1 MLATT
6 VATRRTGGEGPVGMS
21 GGGGLSTISGASLL
35 EPSALP
41 VSDVFMG
48 YYQSKSTLDLCEQRH
63 APYIRDRRASQGPLG
78 RVAPSGGARQ
88 GPIAGYVLQSAAP
101 AGPSP

>member
-21 GGGGLSTISGASLL
+21 GGGGLSTLSVAVLPT
-35 EPSALP
+35 PSALP

-63 APYIRDRRASQGPLG
+63 APFIRVFAAPVRGRRA
-78 RVAPSGGARQ
+78 V
-88 GPIAGYVLQSAAP
+88 
-101 AGPSP
+101 